1 MQAVLIRHGRTPGND
16 ERRYIGRTDESLSA
30 RGKAEAEKAVRD
42 FEQKK
47 VYVSPLKRA
56 RETAAILFPNAEQI
70 ILPGLRETDFGSFE
84 GKTADEMADD
94 ADYRAWVDGMC
105 LGTCPG
111 GESRADVTRRAVEAF
126 ECAVREEA
134 TCEKAAI
141 EEAAREEAALEGAAR
156 EEAVRESTVRE
167 EAAREE
173 TAREEAV
180 CAGADCAENSRASLG
195 NAAEEVSVVFVTHGG
210 VIMSILEALA
220 VPHRDYYDYYTPN
233 LGGWMVTCTE
243 KDGRIILHEPKK
255 ILLQ

>member
-30 RGKAEAEKAVRD
+30 RGKEEAEKAVRD
-42 FEQKK
+42 FKQKK
-47 VYVSPLKRA
+47 VYLSPLKRA

-70 ILPGLRETDFGSFE
+70 VLPGLRETDFGSFE

-126 ECAVREEA
+126 ECAVHEEA

-141 EEAAREEAALEGAAR
+141 
-156 EEAVRESTVRE
+156 E

-195 NAAEEVSVVFVTHGG
+195 NAAEEVSAVFVTHGG

-220 VPHRDYYDYYTPN
+220 VPHRDYYDYYTSN

>member
-30 RGKAEAEKAVRD
+30 RGKEEAEKAVRD
-42 FEQKK
+42 FKQKK

-70 ILPGLRETDFGSFE
+70 ILPGLRETDFGIFE

-126 ECAVREEA
+126 EEAVREEA
-134 TCEKAAI
+134 ARESI
-141 EEAAREEAALEGAAR
+141 VREEAAREEAA
-156 EEAVRESTVRE
+156 
-167 EAAREE
+167 
-173 TAREEAV
+173 

>member
-1 MQAVLIRHGRTPGND
+1 MQTVLIRHGRTPGND

-105 LGTCPG
+105 LGTCPR

-126 ECAVREEA
+126 EEAVREEA
-134 TCEKAAI
+134 VLEETAREEAARESI
-141 EEAAREEAALEGAAR
+141 VREEAARESIVREEAAREEAA
-156 EEAVRESTVRE
+156 
-167 EAAREE
+167 
-173 TAREEAV
+173 

>member
-1 MQAVLIRHGRTPGND
+1 MQTVLIRHGRTPGND

-84 GKTADEMADD
+84 GKNADEMTDD

-105 LGTCPG
+105 LGTCPR

-126 ECAVREEA
+126 EEAVREEA
-134 TCEKAAI
+134 VLEETAREEAARESI
-141 EEAAREEAALEGAAR
+141 VREEAAREEAA
-156 EEAVRESTVRE
+156 
-167 EAAREE
+167 
-173 TAREEAV
+173 

>member
-126 ECAVREEA
+126 EEAVREEA
-134 TCEKAAI
+134 AL
-141 EEAAREEAALEGAAR
+141 EEAAREEAA
-156 EEAVRESTVRE
+156 RESIVRE

-173 TAREEAV
+173 AA

>member
-16 ERRYIGRTDESLSA
+16 ERRYIGRTDESLST

-42 FEQKK
+42 FTQKK
-47 VYVSPLKRA
+47 VYVSPLKRTG
-56 RETAAILFPNAEQI
+56 ETAAILFPNAEQI

-94 ADYRAWVDGMC
+94 ADYRAWVEGMC

-126 ECAVREEA
+126 E
-134 TCEKAAI
+134 
-141 EEAAREEAALEGAAR
+141 EAAREEAA
-156 EEAVRESTVRE
+156 
-167 EAAREE
+167 
-173 TAREEAV
+173 

-195 NAAEEVSVVFVTHGG
+195 NAAEEVSVFFVTHGG

>member
-84 GKTADEMADD
+84 GKTADEMTDD

-126 ECAVREEA
+126 EEAVREEA
-134 TCEKAAI
+134 ARESI
-141 EEAAREEAALEGAAR
+141 VREEAAREEAA
-156 EEAVRESTVRE
+156 
-167 EAAREE
+167 
-173 TAREEAV
+173 

>member
-30 RGKAEAEKAVRD
+30 RGKEEAEKAVRD
-42 FEQKK
+42 FKQKK

-70 ILPGLRETDFGSFE
+70 ILPGLRETDFGIFE

-126 ECAVREEA
+126 EEAVREEA
-134 TCEKAAI
+134 ARESI
-141 EEAAREEAALEGAAR
+141 VREEAAREEAA
-156 EEAVRESTVRE
+156 
-167 EAAREE
+167 
-173 TAREEAV
+173 

-195 NAAEEVSVVFVTHGG
+195 NAAEEVSVFFVTHGG

-233 LGGWMVTCTE
+233 LGGWMVTCNE

>member
-1 MQAVLIRHGRTPGND
+1 M
-16 ERRYIGRTDESLSA
+16 
-30 RGKAEAEKAVRD
+30 
-42 FEQKK
+42 
-47 VYVSPLKRA
+47 
-56 RETAAILFPNAEQI
+56 
-70 ILPGLRETDFGSFE
+70 
-84 GKTADEMADD
+84 
-94 ADYRAWVDGMC
+94 
-105 LGTCPG
+105 
-111 GESRADVTRRAVEAF
+111 TRRAVEAF
-126 ECAVREEA
+126 
-134 TCEKAAI
+134 
-141 EEAAREEAALEGAAR
+141 EEAAREEAALEGTAR

-195 NAAEEVSVVFVTHGG
+195 NAAEEVSAVFVTHGG